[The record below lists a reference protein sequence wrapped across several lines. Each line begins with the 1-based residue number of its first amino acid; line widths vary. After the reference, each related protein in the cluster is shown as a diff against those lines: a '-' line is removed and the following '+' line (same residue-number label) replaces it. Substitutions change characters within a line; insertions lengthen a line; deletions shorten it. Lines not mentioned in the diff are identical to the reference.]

1 MHPTTDTK
9 QSDQRRVTSSHA
21 DEEQGEIR
29 QRGPLVLGDM
39 TAHVTEDAIPAD
51 AIIPR
56 RQTVDAHAG
65 QTHPDPDADGAAS
78 RIAERP
84 AAIQQ
89 PFSRLNHDARHPA
102 RQSRDRPWLRGLIV
116 LFIAAGVGAAAFI
129 SQSPLRDAAARW
141 APQVVSASSP
151 PSARPVDVNSLATQ
165 AQVAAA
171 TTVAER
177 LTTAAAVAVLMAS
190 PEIKSLSDLA
200 GKSIAIDDKQ
210 SAASSNIRLA
220 MAAAGAAEVQLTA
233 SQTRPVDR
241 VIGGEVPASVLTLA
255 SPEAAEGF
263 PEISGFKIF
272 RLPLSERETRS
283 R

>member
-1 MHPTTDTK
+1 RSAAAACKEETRVDTRWNHCPRRYTLSRYSHGLVTSARGICFAEIRDDRTGRAPMHPTTDTK

-39 TAHVTEDAIPAD
+39 TAHVTADAIPAD

-84 AAIQQ
+84 ASIQQ

-165 AQVAAA
+165 AQV
-171 TTVAER
+171 
-177 LTTAAAVAVLMAS
+177 
-190 PEIKSLSDLA
+190 
-200 GKSIAIDDKQ
+200 
-210 SAASSNIRLA
+210 
-220 MAAAGAAEVQLTA
+220 
-233 SQTRPVDR
+233 
-241 VIGGEVPASVLTLA
+241 
-255 SPEAAEGF
+255 
-263 PEISGFKIF
+263 
-272 RLPLSERETRS
+272 
-283 R
+283 